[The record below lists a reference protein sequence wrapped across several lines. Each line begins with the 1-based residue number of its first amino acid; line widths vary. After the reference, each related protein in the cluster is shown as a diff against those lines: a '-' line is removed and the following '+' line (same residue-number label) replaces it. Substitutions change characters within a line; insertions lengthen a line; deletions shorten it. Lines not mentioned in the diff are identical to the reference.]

1 MDSKTLLSKIAQLV
15 GVKLQEEEAKPEEVI
30 LEAAHIEAEPVVLA
44 EEEKPI
50 EEEKKKEEEE
60 VKEEKTEMAVEDM
73 IAALEARI
81 KMIEDYMKA
90 DEAESVAEEAIVESK
105 KEEKMSAPKKFK
117 GQPKEEAP
125 VKNIVNSKNAD
136 STINKV
142 WEKMAQFK

>member
-30 LEAAHIEAEPVVLA
+30 LEAAPVEAEPVVLA
-44 EEEKPI
+44 EEEKPM
-50 EEEKKKEEEE
+50 EEEKKKEEED
-60 VKEEKTEMAVEDM
+60 VKEEKMAVEDM

-90 DEAESVAEEAIVESK
+90 DKAEDVAEESIVESK

-136 STINKV
+136 ATINRV

>member
-30 LEAAHIEAEPVVLA
+30 LEAAPVEAEPVVLA
-44 EEEKPI
+44 EEEKPM
-50 EEEKKKEEEE
+50 EEEKKKEEED
-60 VKEEKTEMAVEDM
+60 VKEEKMAVEDM

>member
-30 LEAAHIEAEPVVLA
+30 LEAAPVEAEPVVLA
-44 EEEKPI
+44 EEEKPM
-50 EEEKKKEEEE
+50 EEEKKKEEED
-60 VKEEKTEMAVEDM
+60 VKEEKMAVEDM

-81 KMIEDYMKA
+81 KSLEDKLA
-90 DEAESVAEEAIVESK
+90 TAEVEVEMPEMK

>member
-30 LEAAHIEAEPVVLA
+30 LEAAPVEAEPVILA
-44 EEEKPI
+44 EEEKPM

-60 VKEEKTEMAVEDM
+60 VKEEKMAIEDVVS
-73 IAALEARI
+73 ALEARI
-81 KMIEDYMKA
+81 KAIEDYFKA
-90 DEAESVAEEAIVESK
+90 EKSEDKVEEEIVAEK

-125 VKNIVNSKNAD
+125 AKNIVNNKNAD
-136 STINKV
+136 TTINKV

>member
-30 LEAAHIEAEPVVLA
+30 LEAAPVEAEPVVLA
-44 EEEKPI
+44 EDPKPL
-50 EEEKKKEEEE
+50 EEEKKKEEED
-60 VKEEKTEMAVEDM
+60 VKEEKMAIEDVVS
-73 IAALEARI
+73 ALEARI
-81 KMIEDYMKA
+81 KAIEDYMKA
-90 DEAESVAEEAIVESK
+90 DEAESKAEEAIVESK

-125 VKNIVNSKNAD
+125 AKNIVNNKNAD
-136 STINKV
+136 TTINKV

>member
-30 LEAAHIEAEPVVLA
+30 LEAAPIEAEPVVLA
-44 EEEKPI
+44 EEEAAVELAEELPV
-50 EEEKKKEEEE
+50 EEKKKEEED
-60 VKEEKTEMAVEDM
+60 VKQELAVEDM

-81 KMIEDYMKA
+81 KALEDKLA
-90 DEAESVAEEAIVESK
+90 AAEVEVEMPEMK

-142 WEKMAQFK
+142 WEKMAQFN

>member
-30 LEAAHIEAEPVVLA
+30 LEAAPIEAEPVVLA
-44 EEEKPI
+44 EEEKPM
-50 EEEKKKEEEE
+50 EEEKKKEEED
-60 VKEEKTEMAVEDM
+60 VKEEKMAVEDM

>member
-1 MDSKTLLSKIAQLV
+1 MDSKTLLSKIAALV
-15 GVKLQEEEAKPEEVI
+15 GVNLQEEAKPEEVI
-30 LEAAHIEAEPVVLA
+30 LAEAPVEAAPVVLA
-44 EEEKPI
+44 EEAKPM

-73 IAALEARI
+73 IAALDARI

-90 DEAESVAEEAIVESK
+90 DKAEDVAEEVIVESK

-117 GQPKEEAP
+117 GQPKEETPA
-125 VKNIVNSKNAD
+125 KNVVNNKNAD
-136 STINKV
+136 TTINKV